1 MEKERFD
8 SLKAIFLDE
17 NIVEFKS
24 PGYFV
29 IINEMETEMDIVFR
43 EDTPFELIQ
52 RRESIY
58 CISFVKGGDE
68 IAYDVHQF
76 GFYVDAFPS
85 VKLVV
90 T

>member
-8 SLKAIFLDE
+8 SLKLIFTDE

-29 IINEMETEMDIVFR
+29 LTNEMETEMDIVFR
-43 EDTPFELIQ
+43 EDIPLELIQ
-52 RRESIY
+52 RRDSVY
-58 CISFVKGGDE
+58 CISFVKGWE
-68 IAYDVHQF
+68 EVAFDVQQF
-76 GFYVDAFPS
+76 NFYVDAFPS